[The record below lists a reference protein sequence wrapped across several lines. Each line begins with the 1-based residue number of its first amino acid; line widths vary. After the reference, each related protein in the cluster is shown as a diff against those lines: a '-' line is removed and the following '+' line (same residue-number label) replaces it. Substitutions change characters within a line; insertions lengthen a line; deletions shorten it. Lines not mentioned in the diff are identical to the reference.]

1 MIFISFISFIFCNS
15 FLTPEPKPGMQLLVF
30 IDWLA
35 RRWFLSRFF
44 LFNLRKASSNNCRAI
59 ETHSGTV
66 TTSHQSQR
74 WGKLQNWTRDK
85 LIFPPQTFKTQIV
98 NWMCKQLM
106 TLSAASC
113 FYRAFEFF
121 FFVSEWGFCHGR
133 RTRLV
138 ITLWSSLPFASLK
151 QTSIKSESFFL
162 SHQPQMSRTAWGE
175 SHANQPIS
183 RFVRLSTAF
192 ELNCDWCRWRFSH
205 E

>member
-1 MIFISFISFIFCNS
+1 MISFT
-15 FLTPEPKPGMQLLVF
+15 L
-30 IDWLA
+30 
-35 RRWFLSRFF
+35 F
-44 LFNLRKASSNNCRAI
+44 LFNLRKEVLNNCWVI
-59 ETHSGTV
+59 ETHSGKLARIP
-66 TTSHQSQR
+66 SQHSK
-74 WGKLQNWTRDK
+74 KLPNWTRDT
-85 LIFPPQTFKTQIV
+85 LNFPPQTFKTKIV

-106 TLSAASC
+106 TLSAC
-113 FYRAFEFF
+113 FYRAFECL

-175 SHANQPIS
+175 SHASQPIG

-192 ELNCDWCRWRFSH
+192 KFTCDWCRWRFSH